1 MYLSPLGDYK
11 YTIFF
16 SNTAH
21 LENYVYL
28 CTLKSLLNM
37 EILSNRILNMAES
50 ETLAMTAKARELKA
64 QGKDV
69 ISLSIGEPDF
79 NTPDEVKEAA
89 KKAIDDNFT
98 HYPPVPGY
106 QDLREAV
113 SAKFLRDNGLE
124 YKPEQIVVSTG
135 GKQALYQVVQVLV
148 NPGDE
153 VIIPTPYWVS
163 YKEFVRLAGGT
174 PVYVKT
180 TLENDFKVTPAQ
192 LEAAITPKTKLI
204 MFSSPS
210 NPTGMLYSREELKGI
225 AEVVAKHE
233 NLFVVSDEIYE
244 HINFVGKHQS
254 IAQFPEVKERV
265 VTVNGVAKGF
275 AMTGWRIGF
284 IGAPLVIA
292 KACNKLQGQVTSATC
307 SIAQKATVKAML
319 MDPANSPDII
329 NMRNIF
335 LQRRDMVYKLL
346 CDIPGLK
353 VRLPQ
358 GAFYFFP
365 DVSSYYGKSFNG
377 KKIENST
384 DMAFY
389 LLNEANV
396 ATVMGSAFGD
406 DSCIRLSYATS
417 EELLREALRR
427 IKEALAKLQ

>member
-1 MYLSPLGDYK
+1 
-11 YTIFF
+11 
-16 SNTAH
+16 
-21 LENYVYL
+21 
-28 CTLKSLLNM
+28 M

-106 QDLREAV
+106 ADLREAICT
-113 SAKFLRDNGLE
+113 KLKRDNDLDF
-124 YKPEQIVVSTG
+124 KPEQIVVSTG
-135 GKQALYQVVQVLV
+135 AKQSIYQLAQVLL

-153 VIIPTPYWVS
+153 AIIPTPFWVS
-163 YKEFVRLAGGT
+163 YKEFVRLAGAT
-174 PVYVKT
+174 PIFVKT
-180 TLENDFKVTPAQ
+180 SIENSFKVTPAQ

-210 NPTGMLYSREELKGI
+210 NPTGMLYTKEELKGI
-225 AEVVAKHE
+225 ADVVAKHP
-233 NLFVVSDEIYE
+233 NVFVMADEIYE
-244 HINFVGKHQS
+244 HINFVGKHES
-254 IAQFPEVKERV
+254 IAQFAEIRDRV
-265 VTVNGVAKGF
+265 ITVNGVAKGF

-284 IGAPLVIA
+284 IAAAPIIA

-319 MDPANSPDII
+319 MDPKKSPDVI
-329 NMRNIF
+329 NMRNTF
-335 LQRRDMVYKLL
+335 LKRRDLVYGLL
-346 CDIPGLK
+346 KEIPGVK
-353 VRLPQ
+353 VTLPQ

-365 DVSSYYGKSFNG
+365 DVSAYYGKSFNG
-377 KKIENST
+377 QVIKNST

-396 ATVMGSAFGD
+396 ATVMGAAFGD
-406 DSCIRLSYATS
+406 DDCIRLSYATS
-417 EELLREALRR
+417 EDLLVEAMRR
-427 IKEALAKLQ
+427 IKAALANLK

>member
-1 MYLSPLGDYK
+1 
-11 YTIFF
+11 
-16 SNTAH
+16 
-21 LENYVYL
+21 
-28 CTLKSLLNM
+28 
-37 EILSNRILNMAES
+37 
-50 ETLAMTAKARELKA
+50 MTAKARELKA

-79 NTPDEVKEAA
+79 NTPEQVKEAA

-106 QDLREAV
+106 ADLREAICT
-113 SAKFLRDNGLE
+113 KFKRDNGLE
-124 YKPEQIVVSTG
+124 FKPEQIVVSTG
-135 GKQALYQVVQVLV
+135 AKQSIYQLVQCLV

-153 VIIPTPYWVS
+153 VIIPTPFWVS
-163 YKEFVRLAGGT
+163 YKEIVRVAGGI

-180 TLENDFKVTPAQ
+180 KIENDFKVTPQ
-192 LEAAITPKTKLI
+192 QIEEAITPKTKLI

-210 NPTGMLYSREELKGI
+210 NPTGMLYTKEELKGI
-225 AEVVAKHE
+225 ADVVASHE
-233 NLFVVSDEIYE
+233 NLFVMADEIYE
-244 HINFVGKHQS
+244 HINFVGKHES
-254 IAQFPEVKERV
+254 IAQFENVRDRV
-265 VTVNGVAKGF
+265 ITINGVAKGF

-284 IGAPLVIA
+284 IAAPTVIA

-307 SIAQKATVKAML
+307 SIAQKATVCAML
-319 MDPANSPDII
+319 MDPATSPDII

-335 LQRRDMVYKLL
+335 QQRRDLVYKLL
-346 CDIPGLK
+346 CEIPGLK

-365 DVSSYYGKSFNG
+365 DVSAYYGKSFNG

-396 ATVMGSAFGD
+396 ATVMGAAFGD

-417 EELLREALRR
+417 EELLVEALRR
-427 IKEALAKLQ
+427 IKEALQKLQ

>member
-1 MYLSPLGDYK
+1 
-11 YTIFF
+11 
-16 SNTAH
+16 
-21 LENYVYL
+21 
-28 CTLKSLLNM
+28 M
-37 EILSNRILNMAES
+37 EILSNRILDMAES

-79 NTPDEVKEAA
+79 NTPETVKEAA

-106 QDLREAV
+106 ADLREAI

-124 YKPEQIVVSTG
+124 YKSEQIVVSTG

-163 YKEFVRLAGGT
+163 YKEFVRLAGGI
-174 PVYVKT
+174 PIYVKT

-210 NPTGMLYSREELKGI
+210 NPTGMLYSKEELKGI

-265 VTVNGVAKGF
+265 ITVNGVAKGF

-284 IGAPLVIA
+284 IGAPTVIA

-307 SIAQKATVKAML
+307 SIAQKATVCAML
-319 MDPANSPDII
+319 MDPKTSKDII
-329 NMRNIF
+329 DMRNIF

-417 EELLREALRR
+417 EDLLREALRR
-427 IKEALAKLQ
+427 IKEALANLK

>member
-1 MYLSPLGDYK
+1 
-11 YTIFF
+11 
-16 SNTAH
+16 
-21 LENYVYL
+21 
-28 CTLKSLLNM
+28 M

-79 NTPDEVKEAA
+79 NTPDAVKEAA

-106 QDLREAV
+106 PDLREAICT
-113 SAKFLRDNGLE
+113 KFKRDNNLDF
-124 YKPEQIVVSTG
+124 KPEQIVVSTG
-135 GKQALYQVVQVLV
+135 AKQSIYQLVQCLV

-153 VIIPTPYWVS
+153 VIIPTPFWVS
-163 YKEFVRLAGGT
+163 YKEIVRVAEGKC
-174 PVYVKT
+174 VYVKT
-180 TLENDFKVTPAQ
+180 KIENDFKVTPQQ
-192 LEAAITPKTKLI
+192 LEEAITPRTKLI

-210 NPTGMLYSREELKGI
+210 NPTGMLYTKDELKAI
-225 AEVVAKHE
+225 ADVVAKHD
-233 NLFVVSDEIYE
+233 NIFIMADEIYE
-244 HINFVGKHQS
+244 HINFVGKHES
-254 IAQFPEVKERV
+254 IAQFENVRDRV
-265 VTVNGVAKGF
+265 ITVNGVAKGF

-284 IGAPLVIA
+284 IAAPTVIA

-307 SIAQKATVKAML
+307 SIAQKATVCAML
-319 MDPANSPDII
+319 MDPATSPDII

-335 LQRRDMVYKLL
+335 QKRRDMVYKLL
-346 CDIPGLK
+346 CDIPGVK

-365 DVSSYYGKSFNG
+365 EVSSYYGKSYG
-377 KKIENST
+377 EYKINNST
-384 DMAFY
+384 DLAMY

-406 DSCIRLSYATS
+406 DNCIRLSYATS
-417 EELLREALRR
+417 EELLVEALRR
-427 IKEALAKLQ
+427 IKEALLKLQ

>member
-1 MYLSPLGDYK
+1 
-11 YTIFF
+11 
-16 SNTAH
+16 
-21 LENYVYL
+21 
-28 CTLKSLLNM
+28 M
-37 EILSNRILNMAES
+37 EIISNRILNMAES
-50 ETLAMTAKARELKA
+50 ETLAMTSKARELKA

-79 NTPDEVKEAA
+79 NTPDTVKDAG
-89 KKAIDDNFT
+89 KQAIDDNFT

-106 QDLREAV
+106 ADLREAI
-113 SAKFLRDNGLE
+113 SMKFKRDNNLDC
-124 YKPEQIVVSTG
+124 KPEQIVVSTG
-135 GKQALYQVVQVLV
+135 GKQAIYQVVQCLV

-153 VIIPTPYWVS
+153 VIIPTPFWVS
-163 YKEFVRLAGGT
+163 YKEIVRVAGGV
-174 PVYVKT
+174 PIYVKT
-180 TLENDFKVTPAQ
+180 SIENDFKVTPAQ
-192 LEAAITPKTKLI
+192 LEAAITPRTKLI

-210 NPTGMLYSREELKGI
+210 NPTGMLYTKEELKGI
-225 AEVVAKHE
+225 ADVVVRHE
-233 NLFVVSDEIYE
+233 NLFVMSDEIYE
-244 HINFVGKHQS
+244 HINFVGKHES
-254 IAQFPEVKERV
+254 IAQFPEVYDRV

-292 KACNKLQGQVTSATC
+292 KACNKLQGQVSSATC
-307 SIAQKATVKAML
+307 SIAQKATVRAMQ
-319 MDPANSPDII
+319 MDPATSDDII
-329 NMRNIF
+329 YMRYIF
-335 LQRRDMVYKLL
+335 RQRRDMVYKLL

-353 VRLPQ
+353 VCMPQ

-406 DSCIRLSYATS
+406 DDCNRLSYATS
-417 EELLREALRR
+417 EDLLREALRR
-427 IKEALAKLQ
+427 MKEALAELK